1 MVAFSPTS
9 GSGWQSG
16 SSGCSLKDHAQPR
29 PVFGQA
35 AGTQGSWGGEAASH
49 SLSPLHLQI
58 RTPGSP
64 AGGDGREHDLPDLP
78 GGCDALCSDLGL
90 GISAPGG
97 VRTQLGSSPFP

>member
-1 MVAFSPTS
+1 MHNSDLFLGRLPA
-9 GSGWQSG
+9 
-16 SSGCSLKDHAQPR
+16 HR
-29 PVFGQA
+29 A
-35 AGTQGSWGGEAASH
+35 AGGGEAASH

-64 AGGDGREHDLPDLP
+64 AGGDGRDHDLPVLP

-97 VRTQLGSSPFP
+97 VRAQLGSSPFP